1 MKNKPIKRIYLVF
14 VLLAA
19 ASLMLH
25 SQTDTLATQ
34 AGKAN
39 EMYKQGQFSDAA
51 KLYEEVLKNG
61 VSAEVYY
68 NLGNSYY
75 KIDEI
80 GLAILNYER
89 ALRLNPRF
97 KDAAY
102 NLQIAESKIV
112 DNINSTP
119 TFFIKR
125 WLRGLINNA
134 SSNQWAIVSLFFF
147 TVTLGAFLFFLFA
160 PTRNQRKISF
170 YTTIIAAVLFIA
182 AFAFSGVRKEQF
194 VKHNS
199 AVVLSGAV
207 SAKSSPDVSGT
218 DLFQLHEGTRVHV
231 KSTLGNWTEI
241 SLENGAVG
249 WVEEKTIAR
258 I

>member
-1 MKNKPIKRIYLVF
+1 MRKKIHIIF
-14 VLLAA
+14 ILLAIM
-19 ASLMLH
+19 SFTLH
-25 SQTDTLATQ
+25 SQTDTVASHV
-34 AGKAN
+34 KRAN
-39 EMYKQGQFSDAA
+39 EMYKQGKYSDAA
-51 KLYEEVLKNG
+51 KLYEEMLKRG
-61 VSAEVYY
+61 GSAELYY

-97 KDAAY
+97 KDASY
-102 NLQIAESKIV
+102 NLRIAESKVV

-119 TFFIKR
+119 TFFVKR
-125 WLRGLINNA
+125 WVHGLISNV
-134 SSNQWAIVSLFFF
+134 SSNHWAVISFFFF
-147 TVTLGAFLFFLFA
+147 TFTLGAFLFFLFA

-170 YTTIIAAVLFIA
+170 YTTIFTAALFIA
-182 AFAFSGVRKEQF
+182 TFVFSGVRKEQF

-199 AVVLSGAV
+199 AVVLSGSV

-218 DLFQLHEGTRVHV
+218 DLFQLHEGTRVNV
-231 KSTLGNWTEI
+231 KSTLGSWTEI
-241 SLENGAVG
+241 SLDNGAVG

>member
-1 MKNKPIKRIYLVF
+1 MRRIQIIIFLLIVVGA
-14 VLLAA
+14 VLY
-19 ASLMLH
+19 
-25 SQTDTLATQ
+25 SQTDSTKVYDVS
-34 AGKAN
+34 KAN
-39 EMYKQGQFSDAA
+39 EMYKQGQYSDAA
-51 KLYEEVLKNG
+51 KLYEEMLKSG
-61 VSAEVYY
+61 VSAELYY

-75 KIDEI
+75 KSDEI

-102 NLQIAESKIV
+102 NLSIAESKIV

-125 WLRGLINNA
+125 WIHGLIDNA
-134 SSNQWAIVSLFFF
+134 SSNNWAIISLFFF
-147 TVTLGAFLFFLFA
+147 TLTLGAFLFFLFSS
-160 PTRNQRKISF
+160 TRNKRKISF
-170 YTTIIAAVLFIA
+170 YTTIFSAIFFITT
-182 AFAFSGVRKEQF
+182 FAFSGIRKEQF

-199 AVVLSGAV
+199 AIVLAGSV

-218 DLFQLHEGTRVHV
+218 DLFQLHEGTKVDV
-231 KSTLGNWTEI
+231 KSTLGTWAEI
-241 SLENGAVG
+241 SLDNGAVG

>member
-1 MKNKPIKRIYLVF
+1 MKKIHIVLI
-14 VLLAA
+14 LLAF
-19 ASLMLH
+19 ASTAVF
-25 SQTDTLATQ
+25 SQTDTVAVQNTELS
-34 AGKAN
+34 KAN
-39 EMYKQGQFSDAA
+39 EMYKQGQYSDAA
-51 KLYEEVLKNG
+51 KLYEEMLKNG
-61 VSAEVYY
+61 VSAELYY

-97 KDAAY
+97 KDASY

-125 WLRGLINNA
+125 WVHGLISNA
-134 SSNQWAIVSLFFF
+134 SSNHWAVVSLFFF
-147 TVTLGAFLFFLFA
+147 TVALGAFLFFLFSA
-160 PTRNQRKISF
+160 TRNKRKISF
-170 YTTIIAAVLFIA
+170 YTTIIAAALFVV
-182 AFAFSGVRKEQF
+182 AFVFSGVRKEQF
-194 VKHNS
+194 VKHNT
-199 AVVLSGAV
+199 AIVLSGSV

-218 DLFQLHEGTRVHV
+218 DLFQLHEGTRVNV
-231 KSTLGNWTEI
+231 KSTLGTWTEI
-241 SLENGAVG
+241 SLDNGAVG